1 MTIATLSARL
11 RSAPLRSKLFLFSL
25 AATTL
30 ALTLAGAAL
39 YLQQADTHRQAL
51 IEGLTTQSTIIA
63 DNSTAALT
71 FGDAAAAA
79 ETLAAL
85 KASPDVAGARL
96 YLPDGRIFA
105 TYARSNA
112 DAARLPPDAPAAAE
126 RVFDERLRLSQAV
139 VYNQRTVGWLV
150 IHGDP
155 TRYAS
160 DLRDFAVTL
169 VLSLIAA
176 LLLTLVLSRK
186 VARSVAQP
194 LQDLSQLM
202 REISASGDFSRR
214 IQVPGDDETGQLA
227 HSFNQLIGE
236 VASTTDEL
244 SQANQNLQTAIAD
257 ALAVRRIAEE
267 ANESKSRFL
276 ANMSHEIRTPM
287 SGVLGMTELLL
298 ETRLE
303 PAQRDLAET
312 VMRSGKSL
320 LTVINDILDF
330 SKIEAGK
337 LDLNPI
343 VFDGRRFFEDI
354 AETFAEPA
362 QSKGVEVWT
371 VLSPALPRQM
381 IGDDQRLRQVVSNL
395 LGNAIKFTAAGEV
408 VLQAEVITDP
418 TAGPRLRVE
427 VRDTGPG
434 IAPDKHQLIFEAFS
448 QADQSTARLHGGTGL
463 GLTIARQLVALMG
476 GEVGVASEPGQGATF
491 WFTIALHTP
500 DSADADPPPVA
511 DQPGAPTPARVL
523 LITRHETLRE
533 SLGHLQ
539 ARVGIALVRETSGTQ
554 ARHRLG
560 EAISAGQP
568 FDLVIVDIGADQA
581 IEIDSLQ
588 ALRSDADLRELPIL
602 ALTPLGRPAL
612 AEMAIQ
618 AGASACL
625 SKPLRADRLRGQIDR
640 LLGRIDP
647 AAERAPTEPGEG
659 RREQP
664 FAGTRVLLA
673 EDNPVNQRIAV
684 AGLEMLGCEVSV
696 ADDGEMAVA
705 MAAVR
710 DFDLVLMDMQMPHL
724 DGFAASRK
732 IRSMIGAGGK
742 AGTTRR
748 LPIVAATA
756 YAMQGDRER
765 CLEAGMDDYLS
776 KPFTRESLQSM
787 LAKWLGPR
795 TETRAPAAA
804 TVSSQA
810 MPNPAAS
817 VPAEPT
823 ETVSAQEAANN
834 ESPDLLDLK
843 ILSDLDGIGQA
854 LGRDLLKKAIEL
866 YLTDTPP
873 RVAKLTQAL
882 AQGDPISIASLAH
895 GLKSGSAQIGATR
908 LAALAA
914 DIEDRARTG
923 IGLTQAGLGDRLAS
937 HQQDTMAALTRLVEA
952 RGGSLELGA

>member
-1 MTIATLSARL
+1 M
-11 RSAPLRSKLFLFSL
+11 
-25 AATTL
+25 
-30 ALTLAGAAL
+30 
-39 YLQQADTHRQAL
+39 
-51 IEGLTTQSTIIA
+51 
-63 DNSTAALT
+63 
-71 FGDAAAAA
+71 
-79 ETLAAL
+79 
-85 KASPDVAGARL
+85 
-96 YLPDGRIFA
+96 
-105 TYARSNA
+105 
-112 DAARLPPDAPAAAE
+112 
-126 RVFDERLRLSQAV
+126 
-139 VYNQRTVGWLV
+139 
-150 IHGDP
+150 
-155 TRYAS
+155 
-160 DLRDFAVTL
+160 
-169 VLSLIAA
+169 
-176 LLLTLVLSRK
+176 
-186 VARSVAQP
+186 
-194 LQDLSQLM
+194 
-202 REISASGDFSRR
+202 
-214 IQVPGDDETGQLA
+214 
-227 HSFNQLIGE
+227 
-236 VASTTDEL
+236 ASTTAEL
-244 SQANQNLQTAIAD
+244 SQANQDLQVAISD
-257 ALAVRRIAEE
+257 ALAARRIAEE

-408 VLQAEVITDP
+408 VLQPEVTTDP
-418 TAGPRLRVE
+418 ATGPRLRVE

-500 DSADADPPPVA
+500 DSADADPPPVV

-533 SLGHLQ
+533 SLGHFQ

-588 ALRSDADLRELPIL
+588 ALRSDTDLRELPIL

-647 AAERAPTEPGEG
+647 ATERAPTEPGEG

-866 YLTDTPP
+866 YLTDTPS

-914 DIEDRARTG
+914 EIEDRARTG
-923 IGLTQAGLGDRLAS
+923 LDLTQPGLSARLAANL
-937 HQQDTMAALTRLVEA
+937 QDTAAALTRLVDA